1 MACLH
6 GRGITFHACCCSSHG
21 PVTPACTQETLC
33 SLRFANLVHAV
44 KLDKA
49 KKTIRQASEPP
60 KESSVLAK
68 DGAAADGSKSKKM
81 RF

>member
-1 MACLH
+1 MLLQLA
-6 GRGITFHACCCSSHG
+6 RARN
-21 PVTPACTQETLC
+21 ACTQETLC

>member
-1 MACLH
+1 MPGLSSSDGPDVTHAPTALAHCLS
-6 GRGITFHACCCSSHG
+6 A
-21 PVTPACTQETLC
+21 QETLC

-49 KKTIRQASEPP
+49 KKTIRQASDGP
-60 KESSVLAK
+60 KESSAVK
-68 DGAAADGSKSKKM
+68 DGAAADTSKSKKM